1 MSTYPHR
8 RVWLGRTIYI
18 LVALS
23 SIFCTLV
30 AQSNPGRRTYS
41 GVVLDATSQEPLIG
55 ASLWVEELHQGVAT
69 DADGAFTLSLPTK
82 GEYHIKVSYVG
93 YKDYTLRYSSK
104 RASQAP
110 QRILLSSATAELN
123 TVFVHGKGQTQRL
136 REIPS
141 SITVIDTRELHGTVS
156 SLNEVLNRSMGVKVT
171 STGGIGS
178 TSRMII
184 QGLDGKRIAIFV
196 NGVPIGSSDQTSLD
210 AFAVDQID
218 HVEVYKGIIRADA
231 L

>member
-1 MSTYPHR
+1 MSTYSHH

-69 DADGAFTLSLPTK
+69 DADGAFTLSLPTN

-93 YKDYTLRYSSK
+93 YKDYTFRYSSK

-110 QRILLSSATAELN
+110 QRILLLNATAELN
-123 TVFVHGKGQTQRL
+123 TVRERASTYWRSSSPCAYGRSPPRRMRSDGLAAL
-136 REIPS
+136 R
-141 SITVIDTRELHGTVS
+141 
-156 SLNEVLNRSMGVKVT
+156 
-171 STGGIGS
+171 
-178 TSRMII
+178 
-184 QGLDGKRIAIFV
+184 
-196 NGVPIGSSDQTSLD
+196 D
-210 AFAVDQID
+210 AV
-218 HVEVYKGIIRADA
+218 
-231 L
+231 